1 MTEHNS
7 ASSAAGGPADCPECG
22 TRTAPGQSFCDGCG
36 TVLGWKPPKLD
47 EGRPGAPGTPAGSGS
62 PAAPSPDTVGPEETT
77 LRQDAVG
84 GAGTAAPQGAADPR
98 SAGPA
103 PYAADPRS
111 AAAAPYAAA
120 SPEPAQPDTTATPE
134 GPAAATP
141 YPGAAAP
148 ADRAQPP
155 HDQAAADERA
165 RALLIPVADPE
176 ERVAATPVAAP
187 VLPGRPEAARPVAQG
202 PAMDPGEDGGPPCPW
217 CSTGNRPDR
226 HFCRRCAMSLAARP
240 DAPVR
245 LPWWRRI
252 LDRRNRPAPWAGSR
266 PRLRRDLGAI
276 LTWALRLIVV
286 GLVVYG
292 LFNIGTAVDAVRDH
306 FAKRAQVSPED
317 WAASRSFPDH
327 GPELVGDKF
336 NNTWWGP
343 GVSQSGEGEWVEAR
357 FHDPVRLLDLMIT
370 PGIST
375 RPADL
380 TKAALPH
387 RLEARVTT
395 AEGKHFTRT
404 LNLDQASGAQRIPFR
419 VGEISSVRFTV
430 ASSYGTGSKKQ
441 VSLAEIEFFARSQ
454 SSTS

>member
-1 MTEHNS
+1 MTDHNS
-7 ASSAAGGPADCPECG
+7 ASASSAPGGPADCPECG

-47 EGRPGAPGTPAGSGS
+47 EGRPGAPGAPAGSGS
-62 PAAPSPDTVGPEETT
+62 PAAPAPSAASHDTAGPEETT

-84 GAGTAAPQGAADPR
+84 GADTAAPQGT
-98 SAGPA
+98 
-103 PYAADPRS
+103 ADPRS

-120 SPEPAQPDTTATPE
+120 SPEPPQPHTTATPE
-134 GPAAATP
+134 GPAAAANP
-141 YPGAAAP
+141 YLDAAAAP
-148 ADRAQPP
+148 ADRAQQPP

-176 ERVAATPVAAP
+176 QRVAATPVAAP

-202 PAMDPGEDGGPPCPW
+202 PAMEPGEDGGPPCPW

-226 HFCRRCAMSLAARP
+226 HFCRRCAMSLAARQ

-266 PRLRRDLGAI
+266 PRLRRDLGRI
-276 LTWALRLIVV
+276 FSWTFRLIVV
-286 GLVVYG
+286 GLVVFG

-306 FAKRAQVSPED
+306 FAKRAQVSPEK

-327 GPELVGDKF
+327 GPDLVGDKF

-370 PGIST
+370 PGISN

-387 RLEARVTT
+387 RIDALVTT
-395 AEGKHFTRT
+395 AEGKHFTKT
-404 LNLDQASGAQRIPFR
+404 VNLDQASGAQRVPFR

-430 ASSYGTGSKKQ
+430 RSAYGTGSKKQ
-441 VSLAEIEFFARSQ
+441 VSFAEIEFFGRSQ